1 MQSLLITICIINS
14 TLLIL
19 HEIESA
25 YENEWNLLHLP
36 GKISFFLILHIPI
49 LLVLF
54 YCPIGLLLNTKAST
68 ILSASIGMAGVL
80 PFLVHKVFASWKILE
95 KLNMKK
101 IGTEK
106 REATGEELLYKY
118 EITRDTYFSN
128 EILS

>member
-25 YENEWNLLHLP
+25 YENEWNILHLP

-80 PFLVHKVFASWKILE
+80 PFLVHKVFVYREDAFNRPVSNILIYSNA
-95 KLNMKK
+95 L
-101 IGTEK
+101 
-106 REATGEELLYKY
+106 TGVFQ
-118 EITRDTYFSN
+118 T
-128 EILS
+128 ILSILLLMNT